1 MSEKSSK
8 PMSGGTKVLIGVGAG
23 CGCLTLG
30 IIPLGILMAIALPS
44 FLNQASKAKQSEAAQ
59 YVGAI
64 TRSEQ
69 AYFLENN
76 KFAGTLAEL
85 GNPPGAKSID
95 YIYELQPIPGPRPAV
110 LIQATPRKPVLKGF
124 IGIVTTNKAGTEALI
139 CQSQKPSITLPTP
152 TIPSK
157 PENPLACPAG
167 MLPVR

>member
-44 FLNQASKAKQSEAAQ
+44 FLNSASKAKQGEAAQ
-59 YVGAI
+59 YVGTI

-69 AYFLENN
+69 AYFLENK
-76 KFAGTLAEL
+76 KFAGTIAEL
-85 GNPPGAKSID
+85 GNPISSNTIN
-95 YIYELQPIPGPRPAV
+95 YTYELQPIPGPRPAV
-110 LIQATPRKPVLKGF
+110 LIQAIPRKSTLKGF
-124 IGIVTTNKAGTEALI
+124 IGIVTANKASTEALI
-139 CQSQKPSITLPTP
+139 CQSQKPTTTLPTP

>member
-23 CGCLTLG
+23 CGCLLVGTVL
-30 IIPLGILMAIALPS
+30 LGILAAIALPS
-44 FLNQASKAKQSEAAQ
+44 FLNQASKAKQSEAKQ
-59 YVGAI
+59 YVGAL

-69 AYFLENN
+69 AYFLENK
-76 KFAGTLAEL
+76 KFAGTIAEL
-85 GNPPGAKSID
+85 DNPVAANSTNYTYAIK
-95 YIYELQPIPGPRPAV
+95 PIPGPRPAV
-110 LIQATPRKPVLKGF
+110 LIQAIPQTAALKGV
-124 IGIVTTNKAGTEALI
+124 IGVVAANKGTTEAII
-139 CQSQKPSITLPTP
+139 CQSQKPTTTLPIP